1 VRPYN
6 KTIIIKQKGNKT
18 MFTEILNEEQ
28 LNNEEGQAR
37 CDDILRY
44 GKIVK
49 DEESV
54 HNGHHVRDMVI
65 VSDEQNTY
73 FLKKVDGQWVVLR
86 RFFEF

>member
-1 VRPYN
+1 
-6 KTIIIKQKGNKT
+6 

-28 LNNEEGQAR
+28 LNNKTAQTR

-49 DEESV
+49 DAEAL
-54 HNGHHVRDMVI
+54 HNGHYIRDMVVVI
-65 VSDEQNTY
+65 DKQNTF
-73 FLKKVDGQWVVLR
+73 FLKKVDGQWVGLR

>member
-1 VRPYN
+1 
-6 KTIIIKQKGNKT
+6 
-18 MFTEILNEEQ
+18 MFTEILNEAQ
-28 LNNEEGQAR
+28 LNNEEGQTR

-49 DEESV
+49 DSESV

-73 FLKKVDGQWVVLR
+73 FLKKVDGQWVGLR